1 MSRRTGLVWHELS
14 MWHLQGSYS
23 GLMPAVYPVQ
33 PGSHYEIPES
43 KRRIKNPPDVSGI
56 GSNVVR
62 VVLTLGKL
70 SASNPN

>member
-1 MSRRTGLVWHELS
+1 
-14 MWHLQGSYS
+14 MWHLQGRYS

-43 KRRIKNPPDVSGI
+43 KRRIKNLLDVSGI
-56 GSNVVR
+56 GSNVER

-70 SASNPN
+70 NASNLN